1 MLFPRLTVSETQHN
15 KIDISNLGEASTLH
29 EQQDVDNEPPEK
41 RFCLDSTLQGQSIP
55 EMQQLLDASNVKVLT
70 LKKKLKT
77 LQQRTRR
84 LKKKVTSL
92 QQIVTKL
99 RQNNLISSNCEE
111 MLSQTFSGV
120 PLAVMKKM
128 STKISGKGSKYSS
141 QLKFFALTLQFYS
154 AKAYE
159 FVRKTFSP

>member
-111 MLSQTFSGV
+111 NVKSDLFW
-120 PLAVMKKM
+120 
-128 STKISGKGSKYSS
+128 STISSDEKNVHQNIWKGI
-141 QLKFFALTLQFYS
+141 QIQFTTEVLCTYI
-154 AKAYE
+154 AILFCQGIRVCQKDI
-159 FVRKTFSP
+159 